1 MHELFGA
8 AGDRYEVVTCALT
21 PGPVRVRADF
31 SLLVERGPNALAEAD
46 TVIAPAA
53 RDPDV
58 LYTEDGDILTS
69 AGGAAGIG
77 GPPLIRRTRPGAVP
91 PSSQTSLSRRRTRGR
106 VQVGLGPLDGLT
118 IGLATEHGVV
128 SDDRRAPSAARDAF
142 KPFRAR

>member
-31 SLLVERGPNALAEAD
+31 SLLVERGSDALAEAD
-46 TVIAPAA
+46 TVIVPAA

-91 PSSQTSLSRRRTRGR
+91 LSSPSLSRRWTRGR

-128 SDDRRAPSAARDAF
+128 SDDQRAPSAARDAF
-142 KPFRAR
+142 EPFRAR